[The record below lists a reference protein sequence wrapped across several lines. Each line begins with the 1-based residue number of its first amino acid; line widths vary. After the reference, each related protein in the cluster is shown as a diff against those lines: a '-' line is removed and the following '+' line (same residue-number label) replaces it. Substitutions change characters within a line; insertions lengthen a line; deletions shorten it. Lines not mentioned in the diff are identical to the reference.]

1 MKKIISLLVL
11 AAVLLSVSS
20 CKRASELD
28 TEGVPTGGADTACEQ
43 QNVNGEINPDTDA
56 LTVNDNEP
64 DSNDTVSDDA
74 EKNGGSAGGNVTDSA
89 KIEDGMIVDS
99 KLSSYIDYSA
109 DELEDKASVIMIC
122 RYDGQEVQ
130 VLPGEAAPASYVGES
145 FIDRYVTPLKAAK
158 GSVSDSDAIRTRGG
172 VRDNIIYSS
181 DEITLEK
188 GRSYFI
194 YLKEGTSVRENDNP
208 HYKMF
213 SGGTQGCALILDDGT
228 LDMTYIDPDDAD
240 EITQLYNSIK

>member
-43 QNVNGEINPDTDA
+43 QNVNG
-56 LTVNDNEP
+56 
-64 DSNDTVSDDA
+64 
-74 EKNGGSAGGNVTDSA
+74 
-89 KIEDGMIVDS
+89 DGMIVDS

-130 VLPGEAAPASYVGES
+130 VLPDETAPASYAGES
-145 FIDRYVTPLKAAK
+145 FIDRYVTPLKVAK
-158 GSVSDSDAIRTRGG
+158 GSVSDSVAIRTRGG

>member
-43 QNVNGEINPDTDA
+43 QNVNGETNPDTDA

-64 DSNDTVSDDA
+64 DSNDTVSDAA
-74 EKNGGSAGGNVTDSA
+74 ERNKDSAGNVTDSA
-89 KIEDGMIVDS
+89 KIVDGMIVDS

-130 VLPGEAAPASYVGES
+130 VLPDETAPASYAGES
-145 FIDRYVTPLKAAK
+145 FIDRYVTPLKVAK
-158 GSVSDSDAIRTRGG
+158 GSVTDSVAIRTRGG

-208 HYKMF
+208 HYKMI

-228 LDMTYIDPDDAD
+228 LDKTYIDPDDAD
-240 EITQLYNSIK
+240 EITRLYNSIK